1 MEDVLHAMAEPVF
14 NSSLNRGGLNT
25 CATMQNSKIATVIS
39 AKLLSIREGVMAPTS
54 PPVSVTDYT
63 GGEGVVDFAR
73 LLKNLTTHHEVLRLL
88 VIRLSVILAK

>member
-25 CATMQNSKIATVIS
+25 GATMQNSKIATVIS

-54 PPVSVTDYT
+54 PPVS
-63 GGEGVVDFAR
+63 A
-73 LLKNLTTHHEVLRLL
+73 LTTRVERVL
-88 VIRLSVILAK
+88 SILQGS